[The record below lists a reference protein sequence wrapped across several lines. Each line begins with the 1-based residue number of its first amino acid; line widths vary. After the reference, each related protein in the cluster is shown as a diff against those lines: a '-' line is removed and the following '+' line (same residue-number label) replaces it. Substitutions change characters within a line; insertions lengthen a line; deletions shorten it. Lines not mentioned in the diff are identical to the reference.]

1 VFNLFSN
8 KIVKNLEKS
17 SWIRAMFEEGARLA
31 KEYGVENVYDYSIG
45 NPYLEPPKEVMA
57 ALRKYTS
64 DEIKGVHRYMSNA
77 GYVDVREKLAVKL
90 SEESGI
96 NMCSENIIMTV
107 GAAGALNVTLKALL
121 NKEEEVILFS
131 PYFVEY
137 GTYIDNVG
145 GKAVVIPTEK
155 ETFEPDLKILEKTIN
170 KNTKAIIINSP
181 NNPTGVIYKEDKL
194 KAMEEVLKRKENELD
209 IKIYV
214 ISDEP
219 YSKIV
224 YDGVKIPAVLGIFEN
239 AIVVN
244 SYSKSLGLAG
254 ERIGYIGV
262 SSKIK
267 DVEILVS
274 ALAYCNRTLGFVNA
288 PGLFQKVIG
297 DSLDAAIDVNEYKI
311 RRDYLYENLTRLGFE
326 IVKPEGAF
334 YLFPKALIED
344 DIAFVRAAQKYNIL
358 LVPGSG
364 FGCPGYF
371 RMSYCVTME
380 MIERSIPAF
389 EKLVAELK

>member
-1 VFNLFSN
+1 MFSN
-8 KIVKNLEKS
+8 KIVKSLEKS

-31 KEYGVENVYDYSIG
+31 KEYGAENVYDYSIG
-45 NPYLEPPKEVMA
+45 NPYLEPPKEVME

-64 DEIKGVHRYMSNA
+64 DEVKGVHRYMSNA
-77 GYVDVREKLAVKL
+77 GYVDVREKLAAKI

-96 NMCSENIIMTV
+96 NISPENIIMTV

-121 NKEEEVILFS
+121 NEEEEVILFS

-155 ETFEPDLKILEKTIN
+155 ETFEPDLKILEEAIN

-194 KAMEEVLKRKENELD
+194 KAMEEVLKRKEKELG

-262 SSKIK
+262 SSKIE
-267 DVEILVS
+267 DGEILVS

-344 DIAFVRAAQKYNIL
+344 DVAFVRAAQKYNIL

-380 MIERSIPAF
+380 MIEKSIPAF
-389 EKLVAELK
+389 EKLVAEFK

>member
-1 VFNLFSN
+1 MFSD
-8 KIVKNLEKS
+8 KIVKNLENS
-17 SWIRAMFEEGARLA
+17 SWIRAMFEEGAKLA
-31 KEYGVENVYDYSIG
+31 KKYGPENVYDYSIG
-45 NPYLEPPKEVMA
+45 NPYAEPPKEVFDS
-57 ALRKYTS
+57 LKKHTS
-64 DEIKGVHRYMSNA
+64 DDEKGLHRYMSNA
-77 GYVDVREKLAVKL
+77 GFVDVRQKLANKL
-90 SEESGI
+90 SEESGVEL
-96 NMCSENIIMTV
+96 SHENVVMTV
-107 GAAGALNVTLKALL
+107 GAAGALNVTLKSIL
-121 NKEEEVILFS
+121 NPQEEVILFS

-145 GKAVVIPTEK
+145 GKAVVISTDK
-155 ETFEPDLKILEKTIN
+155 KTFEPDLEILEKSIN
-170 KNTKAIIINSP
+170 SKTKAIIINSP
-181 NNPTGVIYKEDKL
+181 NNPTGVIYKEEKL
-194 KAMEEVLKRKENELD
+194 KAMAELLLKKERELG

-219 YSKIV
+219 YSRIV
-224 YDGVKIPAVLGIFEN
+224 YDDVKVPSVLGIFDN

-254 ERIGYIGV
+254 ERIGYIAA
-262 SSKIK
+262 SSKI
-267 DVEILVS
+267 ENINILMT

-288 PGLFQKVIG
+288 PALFQKVIG
-297 DSLDAAIDVNEYKI
+297 DALDAAVDVNEYKK
-311 RRDYLYENLTRLGFE
+311 RRDYLYENLTRLGFD

-344 DIAFVRAAQKYNIL
+344 DVEFVRRAQKYNLL

-371 RMSYCVTME
+371 RMSYCVKFD

-389 EKLVAELK
+389 EKLVAEFKK